1 MKLPKE
7 ASKVS
12 RVLKEEGAVLKKDR
26 LTRAPWGFVVEEV

>member
-7 ASKVS
+7 VSKVS

-26 LTRAPWGFVVEEV
+26 LTLAPWGFVVEEI